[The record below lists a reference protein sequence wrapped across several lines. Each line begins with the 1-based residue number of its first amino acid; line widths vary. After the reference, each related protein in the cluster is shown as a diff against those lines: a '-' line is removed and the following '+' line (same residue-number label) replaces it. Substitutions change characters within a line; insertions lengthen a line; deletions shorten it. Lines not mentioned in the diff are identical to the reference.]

1 LSGLAGDEDNILV
14 ALNAKKSKIVGAGK
28 DIID

>member
-1 LSGLAGDEDNILV
+1 LSGLAGDKDNILV
-14 ALNAKKSKIVGAGK
+14 ALNAKTSKIVGVGK